1 MILHKCRC
9 GHTSYDHVGYGLGA
23 CIVSPCVAPLTPA
36 DEPQLSKCM
45 KMDPIE
51 EWAPRADRLSKEQ
64 RVERAKE
71 NAAKDTQQ

>member
-1 MILHKCRC
+1 
-9 GHTSYDHVGYGLGA
+9 
-23 CIVSPCVAPLTPA
+23 
-36 DEPQLSKCM
+36 M